1 MWYIYI
7 YIYISVTRAQDRTT
21 RLGDWLWGWE
31 SGLDG
36 LVGWVASKS
45 GATLERNAFWSK
57 KVVPLSNGMQVRR
70 FFIVNYWGKFQSCA
84 NGCRVRE
91 VGITIY
97 HYLHLKWKLLSKRTD
112 GRTDGRINMCRSL
125 GSASIR
131 LRIYIYMGLGLQ
143 ALRCPPG
150 SSMEWPAPNLLKH
163 SHVFEILTYICWNID
178 IFRNCDINLSS
189 WHEFIE
195 IFTFFEILT

>member
-1 MWYIYI
+1 MLVYIYI

-70 FFIVNYWGKFQSCA
+70 FFTVNY
-84 NGCRVRE
+84 
-91 VGITIY
+91 
-97 HYLHLKWKLLSKRTD
+97 
-112 GRTDGRINMCRSL
+112 
-125 GSASIR
+125 
-131 LRIYIYMGLGLQ
+131 
-143 ALRCPPG
+143 
-150 SSMEWPAPNLLKH
+150 
-163 SHVFEILTYICWNID
+163 
-178 IFRNCDINLSS
+178 
-189 WHEFIE
+189 
-195 IFTFFEILT
+195 